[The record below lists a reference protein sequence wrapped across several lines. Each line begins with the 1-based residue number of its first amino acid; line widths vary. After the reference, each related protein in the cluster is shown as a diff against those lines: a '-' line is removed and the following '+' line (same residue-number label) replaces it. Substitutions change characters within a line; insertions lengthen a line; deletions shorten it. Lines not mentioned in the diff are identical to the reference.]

1 MNMKSHRLAGY
12 LFAVTA
18 VAVAFLLREG
28 LIRLTGGSL
37 PTYITFY
44 PAVMLSAL
52 IGGVGP
58 GFLATAAAALG
69 VDYFIL
75 PPTGAFAVATLSDA
89 VGLAFFTGMGVFM
102 SVVAELYRRARQK
115 AVAYEMEGLLRDR
128 LETPVHWTKQ
138 GVLLNAGLVV
148 SLLILA
154 AAGWQ
159 SARSL
164 RAVAASDQWVTHSQ
178 NVILELD
185 GLISALKDEETGQ
198 RGYLLTGEDEYLE
211 PYQTGLGLVQSNLAS
226 LKQLALNNAAQQQR
240 LAGIEVLILEKE
252 AELKQT
258 IALRR
263 SQSLP
268 AALEVV
274 RSDKGKALMDQ
285 IRKAVAD
292 AQSDE
297 ERLLHERVATRS
309 NDTVRTL
316 QAVLAGGV
324 LAFLLLVT
332 VFLFLKQE
340 NIRAT
345 KAESE
350 VRHHR
355 GHLQEMVDARTEE
368 LRRSNDNL
376 KQEIHEHQQ
385 AKEALRLSEEKF
397 STAFAGNPAAIT
409 ITRLEDGLFLDVNET
424 WEALNGYG
432 RGEALGLSAREI
444 GIWPT
449 DSARQRFVQELTEKG
464 SLRGW
469 EQEFHKKSGEIFVAQ
484 LSAQVLTVHGEK
496 VILSTLV
503 DITERKR
510 KEEELGRLNRTLK
523 ALHESNRAMTSALDE
538 PQYLQA
544 VCQIAV
550 QVCGHAMVWIGFAE
564 NDEAKSVVPAAWAGR
579 DDGYIKALCLTW
591 ADTERGRGP
600 TGAAIRTGKPRLCRD
615 MRTDPAIAPWRQLA
629 LEHGYASSLALPLL
643 ADGRAFGAVTIYSP
657 QPDSFSESEVMLL
670 SELAEELAQGITTR
684 RLRAERARVEEQ
696 LRLLS
701 SAVEAAVNGIALT
714 DRGGKILWINPAFT
728 RLTGYSLQEAVGQN
742 PRVLKSGKHPAEFY
756 AQMWATIVRGESW
769 SGELVNRRKDGSLYT
784 EQMTI
789 APVRA
794 SGAGV
799 THFVAIKQDIS
810 ARKRAEDRT
819 RLMAETVG
827 QLLKSDSP
835 QHIAHELCESVMD
848 YLDCEV
854 FFNFLVDE
862 QPDRLRLNGCAGVS
876 EEQAAKLQW
885 LDFGAG
891 VSGCVARDKC
901 RIVAEN
907 ILSTPDPRTE
917 LVKAVGLQA
926 YACHPLMAE
935 GRLIG
940 TLSFGAKKRPRF
952 TDDELSLMKDVAD
965 QVAIAL
971 QRQNAQAALRHTALE
986 LERSNQELQQFA
998 YVASHDLQE
1007 PLRAV
1012 AGYLGLIDER
1022 LRDKLD
1028 DKGRHYMAGAIE
1040 GAERMH
1046 TLINDLL
1053 ELSRVGSRGG
1063 EFQSADLNA
1072 VLDIALKNLAV
1083 TVNQTNAVVTRSSLP
1098 ALPADANQ
1106 IAMLFQNLIGN
1117 AIKFR
1122 GERPPEIDVSARWQ
1136 AGHWV
1141 FAVRDNGIG
1150 IEPQYYE
1157 QIFQIFRRLHT
1168 RKQYP
1173 GTGIGLAICK
1183 KIVER
1188 HGGRIWVQSQP
1199 GLGSTFLFTIPD
1211 QRP

>member
-1 MNMKSHRLAGY
+1 MTERKPLWLRFAVAAALTVAAAGVRLA
-12 LFAVTA
+12 LFQVMGTRH
-18 VAVAFLLREG
+18 AFL
-28 LIRLTGGSL
+28 
-37 PTYITFY
+37 TFY
-44 PAVMLSAL
+44 PGVILAAL
-52 IGGVGP
+52 YGGLWP
-58 GFLATAAAALG
+58 GLLAAALST
-69 VDYFIL
+69 VLADYFLLQPLHHLVISY
-75 PPTGAFAVATLSDA
+75 PADW
-89 VGLAFFTGMGVFM
+89 VGLAIFLLSSILISWT
-102 SVVAELYRRARQK
+102 AEAMKRAERRARAAELQ
-115 AVAYEMEGLLRDR
+115 
-128 LETPVHWTKQ
+128 
-138 GVLLNAGLVV
+138 AG
-148 SLLILA
+148 
-154 AAGWQ
+154 
-159 SARSL
+159 
-164 RAVAASDQWVTHSQ
+164 
-178 NVILELD
+178 
-185 GLISALKDEETGQ
+185 
-198 RGYLLTGEDEYLE
+198 
-211 PYQTGLGLVQSNLAS
+211 
-226 LKQLALNNAAQQQR
+226 
-240 LAGIEVLILEKE
+240 LEKE
-252 AELKQT
+252 RQKDAETKEFLGAIVQSSEDAILSKDLDGIVLSWNGAAERMFGYKAGEIIGRN
-258 IALRR
+258 IALIIPPDHAKEEELIIQQIRR
-263 SQSLP
+263 GERVN
-268 AALEVV
+268 AYDTERVGKNGVRLEVSV
-274 RSDKGKALMDQ
+274 TVSPLR
-285 IRKAVAD
+285 D
-292 AQSDE
+292 AQGRIVGAS
-297 ERLLHERVATRS
+297 
-309 NDTVRTL
+309 
-316 QAVLAGGV
+316 
-324 LAFLLLVT
+324 
-332 VFLFLKQE
+332 K
-340 NIRAT
+340 I
-345 KAESE
+345 
-350 VRHHR
+350 
-355 GHLQEMVDARTEE
+355 
-368 LRRSNDNL
+368 
-376 KQEIHEHQQ
+376 IH
-385 AKEALRLSEEKF
+385 
-397 STAFAGNPAAIT
+397 
-409 ITRLEDGLFLDVNET
+409 
-424 WEALNGYG
+424 
-432 RGEALGLSAREI
+432 
-444 GIWPT
+444 
-449 DSARQRFVQELTEKG
+449 
-464 SLRGW
+464 
-469 EQEFHKKSGEIFVAQ
+469 
-484 LSAQVLTVHGEK
+484 
-496 VILSTLV
+496 

-510 KEEELGRLNRTLK
+510 K
-523 ALHESNRAMTSALDE
+523 
-538 PQYLQA
+538 
-544 VCQIAV
+544 
-550 QVCGHAMVWIGFAE
+550 
-564 NDEAKSVVPAAWAGR
+564 
-579 DDGYIKALCLTW
+579 
-591 ADTERGRGP
+591 
-600 TGAAIRTGKPRLCRD
+600 
-615 MRTDPAIAPWRQLA
+615 
-629 LEHGYASSLALPLL
+629 
-643 ADGRAFGAVTIYSP
+643 
-657 QPDSFSESEVMLL
+657 
-670 SELAEELAQGITTR
+670 
-684 RLRAERARVEEQ
+684 EEQ

-714 DRGGKILWINPAFT
+714 DRAGKILWINPAFT

-742 PRVLKSGKHPAEFY
+742 PRVLKSGKHSPEFY
-756 AQMWATIVRGESW
+756 SQMWATIVRGESW

-794 SGAGV
+794 GGAGV

-827 QLLKSDSP
+827 QLLKTDAP
-835 QHIAHELCESVMD
+835 RHIANEICQRVMD
-848 YLDCEV
+848 YMDCQV

-862 QPDRLRLNGCAGVS
+862 QPERLRLNACAGVS
-876 EEQAAKLQW
+876 EEQAAKIQW

-891 VSGCVARDKC
+891 VSGCVARDQC

-917 LVKAVGLQA
+917 LVKALGLQA

-940 TLSFGAKKRPRF
+940 TLSFGAKKRPHF
-952 TDDELSLMKDVAD
+952 TDDELSLIKDVAD

-971 QRQNAQAALRHTALE
+971 QRQNAQAALRHAALE
-986 LERSNQELQQFA
+986 LERSNVELQQFA

-1072 VLDIALKNLAV
+1072 ILDIALKNLAV
-1083 TVNQTNAVVTRSSLP
+1083 TINQTNAVVTRSSLP
-1098 ALPADANQ
+1098 ALAVDANQ

-1122 GERPPEIDVSARWQ
+1122 GGRPPEIDVSARWQ